1 MLVCERW
8 WSSLSVPS
16 LWHSD
21 DNINVMGR
29 QRGMVCSMNVKKCV
43 IMCENDF
50 HFTGYTQFFLMTCS
64 AELYRILKIPCQST
78 VRVFIFC

>member
-1 MLVCERW
+1 MFNEC
-8 WSSLSVPS
+8 
-16 LWHSD
+16 
-21 DNINVMGR
+21 
-29 QRGMVCSMNVKKCV
+29 KKCV